1 MFHPHWYVACP
12 SFPEWSWKLL
22 MPTLPRVGI
31 KPLAPGMGWRQGGGL
46 MAGSDVP
53 RADLAPALDLTL
65 FLLRFLA
72 LKLGISLSL
81 RAQLYLNKCLLYLGG
96 GALVAW

>member
-1 MFHPHWYVACP
+1 
-12 SFPEWSWKLL
+12 
-22 MPTLPRVGI
+22 
-31 KPLAPGMGWRQGGGL
+31 

-81 RAQLYLNKCLLYLGG
+81 RAQLYFNKCLLYFFGG
-96 GALVAW
+96 GL